1 MKILKSCKDCGIE
14 HNRITCILYV
24 CGFFCVNLRG
34 GKIKEVI
41 VGENRIAIV
50 FHSCEHNV
58 VSEREGLHKLY
69 SEVDMAGLE

>member
-1 MKILKSCKDCGIE
+1 MWL
-14 HNRITCILYV
+14 
-24 CGFFCVNLRG
+24 FCVNLRG

-69 SEVDMAGLE
+69 SVVDMAGLE